1 MVKIEEFC
9 DMDRMASI
17 IDNWEKS
24 TGLVAEVVEA
34 GKDPSDKVV
43 QVAFEAPITLDDG
56 TELGRLVGGPAVVSM
71 EGSMASTEQ
80 EEKLKAAESILKDTV
95 IIFVRGSY
103 QEYMSGDLLRRV
115 QDGIDKAVSQIESA
129 VASTA
134 KIGDYGKKQNILALN
149 ASIEAARAGESGR
162 GFAVVASEVQ
172 KIAAGMAVTSKENTE
187 KLNQL
192 SITINELKG

>member
-9 DMDRMASI
+9 NMDKLASI

-24 TGLVAEVVEA
+24 TGLVAEVVESGRDA
-34 GKDPSDKVV
+34 SDKVARV
-43 QVAFEAPITLDDG
+43 IFEAAVTLSDG
-56 TELGRLVGGPAVVSM
+56 SELARLVGGYAEAGVDGVTSD
-71 EGSMASTEQ
+71 EKAEQ
-80 EEKLKAAESILKDTV
+80 LKASEAMLKDTV
-95 IIFVRGSY
+95 VIFVRGSY
-103 QEYMSGDLLRRV
+103 QEYISGDLLRRV

-134 KIGDYGKKQNILALN
+134 KIGEFGKKQNILALN

-172 KIAAGMAVTSKENTE
+172 KIAAGMAVTSKEITE

-192 SITINELKG
+192 SLTINELKG